1 MRKIFTM
8 VLATLAATTM
18 AFAAVQTVSDNNVT
32 CGTDV
37 TITAEPA
44 TGHHFIQ
51 WSDGNTNATRILEN
65 VTGDIELTAIFA
77 IDTFTITF
85 MANGQVYDTQY
96 VTYGSTPT
104 VPSGT
109 PASYQTNEYN
119 YTFSN
124 WPTLNPATENTTY
137 VAVYSETKRSY
148 TITWKMDDGS
158 VINTTSV
165 EYGVV
170 PTHADATKAATA
182 EYTYTFTGWTPEVVA
197 VEGDATYTATF
208 SATKNSYTITWKM
221 DDGSVINTTSVEY
234 GVVPTHADPT
244 KASDDEY
251 SYTFAGWTPTV
262 VAVTGDAT
270 YTATFTTT
278 TRKYTVTVVV
288 SGDGGTAS
296 VVGNATVDYGQQ
308 VTIKAVAADC
318 YEFDK
323 WVEDNSLDAEDA
335 VTVTGDVTYTAT
347 FKVKHHTVTIKS
359 NDGAQGTVR
368 FVTQ

>member
-1 MRKIFTM
+1 MKKFFTM
-8 VLATLAATTM
+8 VLATLAATTV
-18 AFAAVQTVSDNNVT
+18 AFAAVQTVSNDNVT
-32 CGTDV
+32 CGTNV

-44 TGHHFIQ
+44 VGHHFIK
-51 WSDGNTNATRILEN
+51 WSDGNKNATRTLEN
-65 VTGDIELTAIFA
+65 VKADFDLTAIFA

-96 VTYGSTPT
+96 VTYGSTPA
-104 VPSGT
+104 VPAGT
-109 PASYQTNEYN
+109 PASYQTAEYN

-124 WPTLNPATENTTY
+124 WPALAPATENATY
-137 VAVYSETKRSY
+137 TAIYTETKRSY

-165 EYGVV
+165 EYGEV
-170 PTHADATKAATA
+170 PTHADPVKAATA
-182 EYTYTFTGWTPEVVA
+182 EWTYTFAGWAPEVVA
-197 VEGDATYTATF
+197 VSGDATYTATF

-221 DDGSVINTTSVEY
+221 DDGTLIDETTVEY

-262 VAVTGDAT
+262 SAVTGNAT

-296 VVGNATVDYGQQ
+296 VVGNATVDYGQL
-308 VTIKAVAADC
+308 VTIKAEAADC

-323 WVEDNSLDAEDA
+323 WVEDSNTTAERA
-335 VTVTGDVTYTAT
+335 VTVTGDTTYTAT
-347 FKVKHHTVTIKS
+347 FKVLHHSVTIKS
-359 NDGAQGTVR
+359 EDDAQGTVR
-368 FVTQ
+368 FVQ